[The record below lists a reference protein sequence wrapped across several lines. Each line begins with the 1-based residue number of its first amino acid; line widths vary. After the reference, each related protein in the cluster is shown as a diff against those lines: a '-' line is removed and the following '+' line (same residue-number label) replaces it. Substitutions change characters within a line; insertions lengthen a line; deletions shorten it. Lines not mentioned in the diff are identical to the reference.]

1 MIAWP
6 FLQILSKDKLSV
18 FLFHKVPKQAHA
30 LVPCDITLASFE
42 RILDEV
48 VSQFRVLPLEDA
60 VARLQTGSLPRRAAC
75 ITFDDG
81 YADWMTG
88 ALPALR
94 QRNLHATFFITTGQ
108 FDKGQ
113 LGNGVPLWHERIQ
126 AAVLAHTGSVLQ
138 MGMPSL
144 GQPSLVTLAD
154 RQALVV
160 QLERELKYL
169 TLSAREQALK
179 RLEAA
184 AGVRSDSLPCMSEA
198 QLRDLHSQ
206 GFGVGGHTIN
216 HPILDYCNETELV
229 EEVAGVR
236 EQLAAIVGGP
246 VAGFAY
252 PNGRPNADFSRHHIE
267 AVRRAGY
274 SYAVTT
280 HWGVANRDTSPF
292 QIPRFT
298 PWAHRQWHALYQ
310 AGRNLLL
317 QPVQVSETA
326 S

>member
-1 MIAWP
+1 MIRSGLLE
-6 FLQILSKDKLSV
+6 FLSKDKLSV
-18 FLFHKVPKQAHA
+18 FLFHKVPAHA
-30 LVPCDITLASFE
+30 DPLLPGDITQAGFE
-42 RILDEV
+42 RVLDQV

-60 VARLQTGSLPRRAAC
+60 VMRLQSGRLPRRAAC

-81 YADWMTG
+81 YADWMVG

-108 FDKGQ
+108 FGG
-113 LGNGVPLWHERIQ
+113 LPLWHERIQ
-126 AAVLAHTGSVLQ
+126 AAVRALPGPVLNI
-138 MGMPSL
+138 GMPAL
-144 GQPSLVTLAD
+144 GQPSLATLAD

-160 QLERELKYL
+160 QLEQAFKYL
-169 TLSAREQALK
+169 TLAAREQALL

-184 AGVRSDSLPCMSEA
+184 AGVQPQALPRMSEA

-216 HPILDYCNETELV
+216 HPILDYCNAQELA

-236 EQLAAIVGGP
+236 EQLQGIVGGNI
-246 VAGFAY
+246 AGFAY
-252 PNGRPNADFSRHHIE
+252 PNGRPHADFSRHHVE

-274 SYAVTT
+274 AYAVTT
-280 HWGVANRDTSPF
+280 HWGVANPATSPF

-298 PWAHRQWHALYQ
+298 PWAQREWHALFQ
-310 AGRNLLL
+310 AGRNLLVH
-317 QPVQVSETA
+317 PVQVPETA
-326 S
+326 GQ

>member
-6 FLQILSKDKLSV
+6 FLQLLSKDKLSV
-18 FLFHKVPKQAHA
+18 FQFHKIPKQAHV
-30 LVPCDITLASFE
+30 LVPGDITLAGFE
-42 RILDEV
+42 RMLDQV
-48 VSQFRVLPLEDA
+48 VSQFCVLPLEDA
-60 VARLQTGSLPRRAAC
+60 AARLKTGRLPRRAAC

-108 FDKGQ
+108 F
-113 LGNGVPLWHERIQ
+113 GNGPPLWHERIQ
-126 AAVLAHTGSVLQ
+126 AAVLAHPGPVLE
-138 MGMPSL
+138 MGLPSL
-144 GQPSLVTLAD
+144 GQPSLATLAE

-160 QLERELKYL
+160 QLEQELKYL
-169 TLSAREQALK
+169 TLSAREQALS

-184 AGVRSDSLPCMSEA
+184 AGVHPESLPRMSAA
-198 QLRDLHSQ
+198 QLRDLQSQ
-206 GFGVGGHTIN
+206 GFGVGGHTVN
-216 HPILDYCNETELV
+216 HPILDYCNEAELV

-246 VAGFAY
+246 IVGFAY
-252 PNGRPNADFSRHHIE
+252 PNGRPHADFSRHHVE

-274 SYAVTT
+274 HYAVTT
-280 HWGVANRDTSPF
+280 HWGVANRCTSSF

-298 PWAHRQWHALYQ
+298 PWAERQWHALFQ
-310 AGRNLLL
+310 TGRNLLV
-317 QPVQVSETA
+317 QPVQVPEEA
-326 S
+326 F

>member
-6 FLQILSKDKLSV
+6 FLQLLSKDKLSV
-18 FLFHKVPKQAHA
+18 FLFHKVPQQAHA
-30 LVPCDITLASFE
+30 LMPSDITLAGFE
-42 RILDEV
+42 RLLDEV
-48 VSQFRVLPLEDA
+48 VSQFCVLPMEDA
-60 VARLQTGSLPRRAAC
+60 ATRLQTGRLPRRAAC

-81 YADWMTG
+81 YTDWMTG

-108 FDKGQ
+108 FGG
-113 LGNGVPLWHERIQ
+113 LPLWHERIQ
-126 AAVLAHTGSVLQ
+126 AAVRALPGPLLD

-144 GQPSLVTLAD
+144 GQPSVATLAD

-160 QLERELKYL
+160 RLEQELKYL
-169 TLSAREQALK
+169 KLAAREQALL

-184 AGVRSDSLPCMSEA
+184 ACVRPEALPRMSEA

-216 HPILDYCNETELV
+216 HPILNYCNEQELAQ
-229 EEVAGVR
+229 EVAGVR
-236 EQLAAIVGGP
+236 EQLQGIVGGSI
-246 VAGFAY
+246 AGFAY
-252 PNGRPNADFSRHHIE
+252 PNGRPHTDFSQHHVD

-274 SYAVTT
+274 AYAVTT
-280 HWGVANRDTSPF
+280 HWGVANPTTSPF

-298 PWAHRQWHALYQ
+298 PWAQREWHALFQ
-310 AGRNLLL
+310 AGRNLTVQPL
-317 QPVQVSETA
+317 QVPESLDE
-326 S
+326 